1 MTEFEVDCVEGLAS
15 AEMGERRTATAATS
29 TSTSSLSEEF
39 ENGCSSGNETGR
51 SSSSVML
58 SGSEKQRSFDS
69 GCEGAGRGREGA
81 LGLERFWRYWL
92 GGEAA
97 AEGGDEG
104 CRVLREMVVGA
115 LREAVAGLGGE
126 ARLAPEGH
134 GRSDKVS
141 WLMDLQKIGLFSVF

>member
-1 MTEFEVDCVEGLAS
+1 M
-15 AEMGERRTATAATS
+15 
-29 TSTSSLSEEF
+29 
-39 ENGCSSGNETGR
+39 
-51 SSSSVML
+51 ML

-92 GGEAA
+92 GGSEG
-97 AEGGDEG
+97 AEDEG

-126 ARLAPEGH
+126 ARLAPEAH

-141 WLMDLQKIGLFSVF
+141 WLVG